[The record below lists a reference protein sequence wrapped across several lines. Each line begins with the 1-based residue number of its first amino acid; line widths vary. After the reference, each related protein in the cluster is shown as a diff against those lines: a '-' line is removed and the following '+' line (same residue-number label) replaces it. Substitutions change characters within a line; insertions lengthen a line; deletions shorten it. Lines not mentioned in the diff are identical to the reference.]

1 MRQLGSAGLGC
12 RFCMNVG
19 DLTRDMAFLDRE
31 FIGVIDRHFHVR
43 LRHDLQSVATLD
55 ALFHAGPLRQIAEDD
70 FRNVAVMLAAYLG
83 ETVRAIAKG
92 GAWKLDDAL
101 GPCIVDVPG
110 VRGAV
115 RVLAR
120 AEKRI
125 RSDAKDFLVPFV
137 VQATA
142 LKN

>member
-1 MRQLGSAGLGC
+1 MDATD
-12 RFCMNVG
+12 V
-19 DLTRDMAFLDRE
+19 TRDMGFLDRE
-31 FIGVIDRHFHVR
+31 FVAVIERHFHVR

-83 ETVRAIAKG
+83 ETVRALARG
-92 GAWKLDDAL
+92 GTWKLDDAL

-110 VRGAV
+110 VKGSV

-125 RSDAKDFLVPFV
+125 RSDAKELLMPFV
-137 VQATA
+137 AQAIA